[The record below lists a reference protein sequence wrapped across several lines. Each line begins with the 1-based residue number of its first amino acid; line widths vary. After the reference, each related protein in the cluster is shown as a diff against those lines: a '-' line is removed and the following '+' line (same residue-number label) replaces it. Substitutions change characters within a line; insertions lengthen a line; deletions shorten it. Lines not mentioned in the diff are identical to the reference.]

1 MMKRAVVRQRYTVST
16 FNSPA
21 RESRLS
27 SAKNKSSIG
36 SELARD
42 VVFGWQI
49 EFWGKFIEVSI
60 WLYSNVAK

>member
-21 RESRLS
+21 RGSRLS
-27 SAKNKSSIG
+27 PAKGESSIG

-42 VVFGWQI
+42 VVF
-49 EFWGKFIEVSI
+49 WGKFFAD
-60 WLYSNVAK
+60 WQT